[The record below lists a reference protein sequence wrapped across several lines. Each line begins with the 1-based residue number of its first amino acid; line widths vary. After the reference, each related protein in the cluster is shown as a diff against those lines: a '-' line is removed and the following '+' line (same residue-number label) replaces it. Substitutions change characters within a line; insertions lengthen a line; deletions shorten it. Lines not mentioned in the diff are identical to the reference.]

1 MESLENFRDIGGIK
15 TIDGRTVI
23 EKQFLRS
30 AEFANLSKS
39 DISELLNVFDLKWD
53 IDFRSALEVKQVPD
67 EVIEGVT
74 YEHLDVVGAKN
85 DQAAAVQANMTN
97 PDVKLDGKKIM
108 IEGYEEMVSSESGRK
123 AYSEFL
129 TGFLTHPN
137 ETTLFHC
144 TGGKDRTGI
153 GAALILSSL
162 NVSQELILE
171 DYLKTNEGLK
181 NSDKVSMEQYKK
193 AGLSAEKIDQLE
205 EMSKADPTY
214 LEAAFNKIKSEYG
227 NLDNYFTKGLG
238 LPADFKEQMMKLY
251 TILA

>member
-1 MESLENFRDIGGIK
+1 MKQHYF
-15 TIDGRTVI
+15 TVLA
-23 EKQFLRS
+23 EK
-30 AEFANLSKS
+30 N
-39 DISELLNVFDLKWD
+39 
-53 IDFRSALEVKQVPD
+53 
-67 EVIEGVT
+67 
-74 YEHLDVVGAKN
+74 
-85 DQAAAVQANMTN
+85 
-97 PDVKLDGKKIM
+97 
-108 IEGYEEMVSSESGRK
+108 
-123 AYSEFL
+123 
-129 TGFLTHPN
+129 
-137 ETTLFHC
+137 
-144 TGGKDRTGI
+144 RTGI
-153 GAALILSSL
+153 GVALILSSL